1 MADDTTTK
9 DPSRQFDLRPHPRI
23 LPMLGEINFQQWQCL
38 AELIDNSIDAFLSA
52 RRTGTAIQHRQ
63 VAISLP
69 MSSDSRARISV
80 RDNGPG
86 MAADTLENA
95 VKAGWTG
102 NDPMGYLGMFGMGFN
117 IATARLG
124 TVTEVWSTQKGD
136 REWIGLQIDFDKL
149 ITQRHFRTPVL
160 VRPKT
165 NAREHGTEVTI
176 KRLKPEQLEWL
187 AKPGNRSRINRRL
200 REVYSSMLQGNG
212 EPIGIH
218 IEVNGNKLIARRHCA
233 WGDTRSPE
241 RIVNHNRFG
250 RIRAFQVIDHPLSER
265 RFCTKCWIWLAVN
278 HEACLSCESARDVV
292 TRERRVHGW
301 LGVQR
306 YLDRNEYGI
315 DFLRHGRKIEMAN
328 RDLFSWQDDGPKELE
343 YPIDDPRQRGRLV
356 GEIHLDHCRV
366 TYTKDQFDRNDPAW
380 SEMVHIIRGE
390 GPLRP
395 DKARERGYGKNRS
408 PLFLLFQAFRR
419 STPKPKVPGCYARLL
434 VVRNNDQAQELAK
447 QFHAQRAEYQ
457 SDQRWWELVE
467 EEDKKLLAED
477 EPSGGADDFFDDDDP
492 SDTEPGGDEPEGKD
506 SEEAGGG
513 EIPQLPRR
521 EPIPSLTR
529 EYRENI
535 TDQRWT
541 IKAYSV
547 VPDDPELADGIC
559 PWSLRRH
566 PSVFKFF
573 VATSHPVFLSATMT
587 PLDALLAELAWSA
600 MDFMRGG
607 SVDIAFGAVLTS
619 LRERYA
625 QFTKLDPTALS
636 ADASRT
642 LRSIGASS
650 QGTLSTE
657 DARILFEELRQ
668 AEQETIL
675 HRLAGTVGTQATTAI
690 DIRRFLEYA
699 PGKTIRRF
707 FEEYPELFFD
717 GLYWDTAYKALDYG
731 RQAVTDSKRQDI
743 VARYSSLLLD
753 AVWLA
758 GMDPEDLAEFERAR
772 LLRASLALELLAPDV
787 GDYRVE

>member
-1 MADDTTTK
+1 MTVDTTNK
-9 DPSRQFDLRPHPRI
+9 DSSRQFDLQPHPRI

-38 AELIDNSIDAFLSA
+38 AELIDNSIDSFLSA
-52 RRTGTAIQHRQ
+52 RQTGTEIQHPQ

-69 MSSDSRARISV
+69 MSSDSGARISV

-124 TVTEVWSTQKGD
+124 KVTEVWSTQQGD

-165 NAREHGTEVTI
+165 EAHEHGTEVTI

-200 REVYSSMLQGNG
+200 REVYSSMLQANG
-212 EPIGIH
+212 EPIGVQ
-218 IEVNGNKLIARRHCA
+218 IEVNGNKLTARRHCA
-233 WGDTRSPE
+233 WGDTESSE
-241 RIVNHNRFG
+241 RIVTHNRFG
-250 RIRAFQVIDHPLSER
+250 PIPAFQIIDHPLSER

-278 HEACLSCESARDVV
+278 QRECLSCESAGDVV
-292 TRERRVHGW
+292 TRKRRVHGW

-306 YLDRNEYGI
+306 YLDRNEFGI
-315 DFLRHGRKIEMAN
+315 DFLRHGRKIEMAS
-328 RDLFSWQDDGPKELE
+328 RDLFYWQDDGPKELE

-380 SEMVHIIRGE
+380 GEMVHIVRGE

-395 DKARERGYGKNRS
+395 DKAKDRGYGKNRS

-419 STPKPKVPGCYARLL
+419 STPKPKVAGCYARHL

-447 QFHAQRAEYQ
+447 QFHAQKVEYQ
-457 SDQRWWELVE
+457 SDQKWWELVE

-477 EPSGGADDFFDDDDP
+477 DPSGGADNFFEDDE
-492 SDTEPGGDEPEGKD
+492 SNGAEPGGGEQEENG
-506 SEEAGGG
+506 SEEAEGD
-513 EIPQLPRR
+513 EISKPPRR
-521 EPIPSLTR
+521 EPFPSLTR
-529 EYRENI
+529 EYRESI

-541 IKAYSV
+541 IEAYSV
-547 VPDDPELADGIC
+547 SDDDPELAGSNC
-559 PWSLRRH
+559 PWSLRRT
-566 PSVFKFF
+566 PSMFEFF
-573 VATSHPVFLSATMT
+573 VAKSHSVFSSATMT

-607 SVDIAFGAVLTS
+607 SVDIEFGEVLTS
-619 LRERYA
+619 LRESYA
-625 QFTKLDPTALS
+625 QFTKLDPIDLS

-642 LRSIGASS
+642 LRSIGASLQS
-650 QGTLSTE
+650 TLSTE
-657 DARILFEELRQ
+657 DARILFEELGQ

-675 HRLAGTVGTQATTAI
+675 HRLAGTFGTQATTAI
-690 DIRRFLEYA
+690 DITRFLEYA

-707 FEEYPELFFD
+707 FEGHPELFFD
-717 GLYWDTAYKALDYG
+717 GLYWDAIYKGLDYG
-731 RQAVTDSKRQDI
+731 REAVTDSKRQDI
-743 VARYSSLLLD
+743 VAHYSSLLLD

-758 GMDPEDLAEFERAR
+758 DMDPEDLAEFDRAR
-772 LLRASLALELLAPDV
+772 LLRASLALDLLAPDV